1 MATLPT
7 SDASAAV
14 AAKEVPRS
22 SARKRAT
29 GPEVSGNETSQPP
42 ISGPHR
48 RAPTVA
54 PPISRGVRTSLRPR
68 STTAVQGSA
77 PAGGVGSAGRAP
89 AGGVGGVGGVGRAGR
104 RDERRATAL
113 SPLAATAPGGAAV
126 RCRRH
131 HRAAT
136 LAAVGLRSRLPL
148 SPRRRAALAGTPPA
162 TAVAL
167 LGRRPSQSRPH
178 PHAPRT
184 ASIAAATCRPA
195 CGSPCRAWS
204 DRTGAES
211 RPESWRS

>member
-77 PAGGVGSAGRAP
+77 PAGGAGGAGGAGRA
-89 AGGVGGVGGVGRAGR
+89 RR
-104 RDERRATAL
+104 RDERRAAAL
-113 SPLAATAPGGAAV
+113 SPLAAAAPGGAAIQ
-126 RCRRH
+126 CRH

-136 LAAVGLRSRLPL
+136 LAAVCLRPRLPL
-148 SPRRRAALAGTPPA
+148 SPRRRAAVAGTPPA

-195 CGSPCRAWS
+195 CGSPRRAWS
-204 DRTGAES
+204 GRTRAES